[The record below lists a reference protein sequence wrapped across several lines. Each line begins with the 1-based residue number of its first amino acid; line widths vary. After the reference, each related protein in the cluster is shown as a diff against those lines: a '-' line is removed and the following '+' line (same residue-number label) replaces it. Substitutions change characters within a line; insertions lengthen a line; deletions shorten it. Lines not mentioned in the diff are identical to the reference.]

1 MPNTKIARILYME
14 DDPGLARLL
23 QKQLQ
28 RKGYEVDIAENG
40 EVGLSQLAEHS
51 YDLLLVDYHMPVLGG
66 IEVIGKLAEHGC
78 DIPTIMVTG
87 NGNEKVAVEALKLGA
102 TDYIVKDVDM
112 GYLELLPMV
121 IEQVMSKQQMV
132 RERQQMLRDLRENE
146 ERYRGLV
153 ELSPDG
159 IAIHVQG
166 RFVFVNE
173 AGAKLLGCRAP
184 EELLGKQVSD
194 IVHPDYHQIVDER
207 LRLMESNARA
217 VPWLEERLIRLDG
230 SGIHVELAGVP
241 FVYQGQKAL
250 QVIIRDITE
259 RKLAEERLEYL
270 AHYDTLTGL
279 PNRML
284 FFDRFTQATAQARR
298 YGHMMALLFLDL
310 DRFKIINDTL
320 GHDAGDEVLIE
331 VANRLKHCLRKS
343 DSVARMGG
351 DEFTLILSKI
361 STVEDTTVV
370 ANKIIT
376 SLSAPFILAGEE
388 HTIGASIGG
397 SIFPND
403 GDDSESLLK
412 KADIAMYRAKEE
424 GRNTFR
430 LYCRHSGDAT
440 DPAIKG

>member
-40 EVGLSQLAEHS
+40 EVGLGQLAEHS

-194 IVHPDYHQIVDER
+194 VVHPDYHQIVDER

-440 DPAIKG
+440 DPAQG